1 MKRMKSQDMCGIV
14 TTDKST
20 KGAQLMFWIT
30 PNIQLM
36 NGFYKDSDRVSAP
49 FFGK

>member
-1 MKRMKSQDMCGIV
+1 MSTVIIDKTKR
-14 TTDKST
+14 
-20 KGAQLMFWIT
+20 KGAQLMYWIT

-49 FFGK
+49 FFG

>member
-1 MKRMKSQDMCGIV
+1 MRYSDTNQ
-14 TTDKST
+14 T

-36 NGFYKDSDRVSAP
+36 NGFYDDSDRVSAP
-49 FFGK
+49 FFR